1 MQFVWDAPDRKTS
14 FQIETEAE
22 AALES
27 ALMCHAVEK
36 HFRQTRDEAART
48 NAPPTGSY
56 IEQDIGLKAH
66 IQRDMPVFLLRPS
79 GSGPSLDEQRPSAR
93 LRIRPTSSRK
103 PVQRL
108 GQGPMGRELFDVP
121 LSRVF
126 TCVVFAFWVSICAAT
141 PEIIW
146 EGFIALSGHFSR
158 VQVYS
163 VLFIAMLLAFFVDPV
178 VERIKSGSWELEH
191 QGARDLLYAAIISLV
206 FGIAAVCVHEAMNAY
221 LGGSHTVGAAEHDK
235 QTTLIRA
242 IEQVRE
248 WASIPFVVTAA
259 WFIAPMRRWIA
270 SLAAVLA
277 CAWIVAIG
285 AYYGWDWHVIVTTAV
300 PCCVISVL
308 GCWLVSRQWDHT
320 TFPVLAGLTAS
331 VAGLWFVLAWLVPG
345 CARLLGMPDFHL
357 YTSAG
362 FFEDVR
368 FFLGWALGL
377 AVAPNP
383 VPSGANAAIPP
394 EAGDGVDADQHAH
407 VL

>member
-1 MQFVWDAPDRKTS
+1 MQFVWDAPDRKTW

-141 PEIIW
+141 PEIRR
-146 EGFIALSGHFSR
+146 SFS
-158 VQVYS
+158 
-163 VLFIAMLLAFFVDPV
+163 
-178 VERIKSGSWELEH
+178 H
-191 QGARDLLYAAIISLV
+191 CTV
-206 FGIAAVCVHEAMNAY
+206 F
-221 LGGSHTVGAAEHDK
+221 
-235 QTTLIRA
+235 
-242 IEQVRE
+242 
-248 WASIPFVVTAA
+248 
-259 WFIAPMRRWIA
+259 
-270 SLAAVLA
+270 
-277 CAWIVAIG
+277 
-285 AYYGWDWHVIVTTAV
+285 
-300 PCCVISVL
+300 
-308 GCWLVSRQWDHT
+308 
-320 TFPVLAGLTAS
+320 
-331 VAGLWFVLAWLVPG
+331 
-345 CARLLGMPDFHL
+345 
-357 YTSAG
+357 
-362 FFEDVR
+362 
-368 FFLGWALGL
+368 
-377 AVAPNP
+377 
-383 VPSGANAAIPP
+383 
-394 EAGDGVDADQHAH
+394 
-407 VL
+407 